1 MRLLCMTFPPNKR
14 AENATDGEQLLK
26 VAEECGEFLAA
37 ATHGE
42 GDDIEE
48 CIDSM
53 LALDGW
59 LDKQPDEEV
68 RAAISKVRRKGTER
82 GDWEACDD

>member
-1 MRLLCMTFPPNKR
+1 MRLLCMTFPSNKR

-37 ATHGE
+37 AIHGE

-59 LDKQPDEEV
+59 LDKQPEEAV
-68 RAAISKVRRKGTER
+68 MAAVTKVLAKGVER
-82 GDWEACDD
+82 GDWEACHD